1 MELTNKMI
9 KTITIISIVLLILD
23 YIYISIFS
31 QHFKYQIYIVQN
43 KPLNMNIRTAIMCY
57 ILLIFGLYY
66 FILKDNKPLID
77 AFLLGILV
85 YGVYELVTI
94 SLLSEWKW
102 KTVIIDTIWG
112 GILFTTTTYLT
123 RILVR

>member
-9 KTITIISIVLLILD
+9 KTIFIISIILLVLD
-23 YIYISIFS
+23 YVYISLLS
-31 QHFKYQIYIVQN
+31 KHFKYQIYIVQN
-43 KPLNMNIRTAIMCY
+43 KPLNINIGTAIMCY

-66 FILKDNKPLID
+66 FIIKDNKPLVD

-112 GILFTTTTYLT
+112 GILFTTTTYFT
-123 RILVR
+123 RLLIR